1 MDLRGTA
8 WVLLKISI
16 PTHLPIIRQFH
27 YKMQK
32 SYISSCK
39 WFFFQHSELLRVWTS
54 PTPIQ
59 SGRSTN
65 HQRLKHI
72 INFMISIFNYISL

>member
-1 MDLRGTA
+1 MDLRETA
-8 WVLLKISI
+8 WFLLKISI

-39 WFFFQHSELLRVWTS
+39 WFFFQHSELLRVWT
-54 PTPIQ
+54 
-59 SGRSTN
+59 R
-65 HQRLKHI
+65 QRQFNLDAAQTRLQHI
-72 INFMISIFNYISL
+72 INFMISIFH